1 MNAEQFFRLTERMRA
16 KQKEYFSTHS
26 QAALRESKQ
35 LEAQVDAE
43 IERVNKVLQ
52 EKQAPRLNFEG

>member
-1 MNAEQFFRLTERMRA
+1 MA
-16 KQKEYFSTHS
+16 KQK
-26 QAALRESKQ
+26 QESMAGWQ
-35 LEAQVDAE
+35 EQVDAE

>member
-1 MNAEQFFRLTERMRA
+1 MRA
-16 KQKEYFSTHS
+16 KQKEYFRTRSS
-26 QAALRESKQ
+26 VVMQESKQ